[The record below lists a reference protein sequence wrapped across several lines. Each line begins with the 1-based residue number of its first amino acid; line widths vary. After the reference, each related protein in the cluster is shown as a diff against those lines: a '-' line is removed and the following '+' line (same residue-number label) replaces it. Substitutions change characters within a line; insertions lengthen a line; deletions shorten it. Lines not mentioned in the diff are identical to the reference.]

1 MAIQIDDKYL
11 DQIKVALGYP
21 DATELHL
28 TDDQI
33 KTICVEPA
41 LRDYFGKF
49 PIKDIYQAEIRD
61 ELIVPFP
68 DDYTFGVMNAKVTD
82 VGMLGGTGSQFWE
95 VVFFNQYSG
104 ATSLKNASGAYGIK
118 GYNPNG
124 ALQTRDLTRQA
135 SKSYQNQ
142 WNTVK
147 FRIDNQ
153 NKKLYAYSTI
163 SGTLNMTWA
172 KYSDNFSDVKFS
184 YINDVINLCQ
194 ANLIESFLNLNDMIS
209 DTSLETTINA
219 DALKDRMDTKRNG
232 VWEKWNEIPAIGVL
246 HFYG

>member
-1 MAIQIDDKYL
+1 MSIQIDEKYL
-11 DQIKVALGYP
+11 DQIKTALGYP
-21 DATELHL
+21 DATDLHL

-33 KTICVEPA
+33 KTICIEPA

-49 PIKDIYQAEIRD
+49 PIKAFYQADMQEEVI
-61 ELIVPFP
+61 IPFP
-68 DDYTFGVMNAKVTD
+68 DDFTFGVINARVTD
-82 VGMLGGTGSQFWE
+82 VGMMGGTGSAFWD

-104 ATSLKNASGAYGIK
+104 STSMRNSAGAYGIK

-147 FRIDNQ
+147 FQIDNQ
-153 NKKLYAYSTI
+153 NKKLHAYSTI
-163 SGTLNMTWA
+163 SGRLNLTWA
-172 KYSDNFSDVKFS
+172 KYSENFADIKFT

-194 ANLIESFLNLNDMIS
+194 ANLIESFLSLNNMIS
-209 DTSLETTINA
+209 DTSLETTLNA
-219 DALKDRMDTKRNG
+219 DALKETMESKRTG
-232 VWEKWNEIPAIGVL
+232 VKDKWNEIPTVSVM